1 MMRCVLPGEL
11 NRLTIVVP
19 DAKPLLAL
27 SRQSALDALLALRR
41 TELWVSDI
49 AEAGNVMDV
58 MEPMEVREADRELW
72 HRAADW
78 LGRHRTRFHLFATEA
93 GRRRAD
99 RMAADDLARELWRRA
114 GCPPDLRP
122 LLVDHRPDECENA
135 LLSVQ
140 LARQILDIEGRA
152 VVLADSHNLITAM
165 HLIRPCPATASRVWA
180 MSSGAFLRWS
190 GDDFAGLS

>member
-1 MMRCVLPGEL
+1 MMRCVLPSDQ

-19 DAKPLLAL
+19 DAQPLLAL
-27 SRQSALDALLALRR
+27 SRQNALDALLASRR

-49 AEAGNVMDV
+49 AAAGIVMEAG
-58 MEPMEVREADRELW
+58 ES
-72 HRAADW
+72 RASHGRHWRRTVDW
-78 LGRHRTRFHLFATEA
+78 LSHHQTRIHLFATEA

-114 GCPPDLRP
+114 GCPPHLRP

-140 LARQILDIEGRA
+140 LAQQILDIEGRA

-180 MSSGAFLRWS
+180 MSSG
-190 GDDFAGLS
+190 

>member
-1 MMRCVLPGEL
+1 MMRCVLPSDQ

-19 DAKPLLAL
+19 DAQPLLAL
-27 SRQSALDALLALRR
+27 SRQSALDALLASRR

-93 GRRRAD
+93 GRRRAG
-99 RMAADDLARELWRRA
+99 RMAADDLAQELWRRA
-114 GCPPDLRP
+114 GCPLDLRP

-135 LLSVQ
+135 LLSIQ

-152 VVLADSHNLITAM
+152 VVLADSHNVATAM
-165 HLIRPCPATASRVWA
+165 HLIRPSPSTASRVRA
-180 MSSGAFLRWS
+180 TSSEAFLRWS
-190 GDDFAGLS
+190 GDDFAGLP